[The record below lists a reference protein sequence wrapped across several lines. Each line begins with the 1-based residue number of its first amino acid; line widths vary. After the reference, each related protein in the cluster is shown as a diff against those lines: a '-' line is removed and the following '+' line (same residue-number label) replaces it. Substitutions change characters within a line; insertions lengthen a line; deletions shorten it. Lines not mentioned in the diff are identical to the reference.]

1 MQPNVKIKKAWMY
14 VNDIL
19 LKYCKFYT
27 GHSVEHRVESIQ
39 IFIKATWF
47 ITSCQSQSETE
58 NKAWT
63 STVLNFVSYL
73 AQTCVGSSQRSYV
86 NSIHLL
92 VQLLQAGYFHT
103 WPWLDETVFL
113 KACAWFDLIIQGI
126 EILIVNTSTTYHKDE
141 WLRHTHAMHDTCNYE
156 IDMRRLTNHPFL
168 VNTALGTMLTW
179 FSIIFQKKWVY
190 NPIMVCL

>member
-1 MQPNVKIKKAWMY
+1 MITMIIVQISRKECNEQCNQMWKEKKAWMY

-19 LKYCKFYT
+19 LKYCKFCI

-113 KACAWFDLIIQGI
+113 KACLVQPHNPRNGNFDRQYFDNI
-126 EILIVNTSTTYHKDE
+126 
-141 WLRHTHAMHDTCNYE
+141 
-156 IDMRRLTNHPFL
+156 
-168 VNTALGTMLTW
+168 
-179 FSIIFQKKWVY
+179 
-190 NPIMVCL
+190 